1 MLTKTKLA
9 LCNYFGVNVAKFKKA
24 DPGTITEIIFSEKSI
39 LGWDYSSINNCAYT
53 ILSDVMYRPYD
64 RHDVGIKTTNPV
76 LLEALHGNNPM
87 CHFSNDSVYLAI
99 NSVPHF
105 PIEDEK
111 VRDRFYYPVLKDIS
125 SKTAVILATD
135 CILRKQKYVAYTPL
149 VISTLRWPD
158 KRDCFSTAGFAKWAE
173 DRGHF
178 VFSLPPIHNPV
189 HNTVNDTTIT
199 TCWMIVP
206 KDKENL
212 LIKKTG
218 NNRLPNFKT
227 LKASTSCKENL
238 DILARYL

>member
-24 DPGTITEIIFSEKSI
+24 DPGTITEIIFSEKSK
-39 LGWDYSSINNCAYT
+39 LGWDYSHINNCAYT
-53 ILSDVMYRPYD
+53 VLSDVMYRPYD

-76 LLEALHGNNPM
+76 LIEALHENNSM
-87 CHFSNDSVYLAI
+87 CRFSNDSVYLDI

-125 SKTAVILATD
+125 SKKAVILATD
-135 CILRKQKYVAYTPL
+135 CILRKQKHVTYTPF
-149 VISTLRWPD
+149 VTSLRWPD

-178 VFSLPPIHNPV
+178 VFSLPPIHNPI

-199 TCWMIVP
+199 TCWMILP

-218 NNRLPNFKT
+218 NKRLPNFKT
-227 LKASTSCKENL
+227 LQASTSCEENL

>member
-9 LCNYFGVNVAKFKKA
+9 LCHYFGVDVAKFKKA
-24 DPGTITEIIFSEKSI
+24 DPGTITEIIFSEKSR
-39 LGWDYSSINNCAYT
+39 LGWDYSSTNNCAYT
-53 ILSDVMYRPYD
+53 VLSDVMYRPYN

-76 LLEALHGNNPM
+76 LLEALQCRLPYGNNPM
-87 CHFSNDSVYLAI
+87 GHFSNDSVYLDI
-99 NSVPHF
+99 NSVPYF
-105 PIEDEK
+105 PIEDEN

-125 SKTAVILATD
+125 SKKAVILATD
-135 CILRKQKYVAYTPL
+135 CILRKQKFVT
-149 VISTLRWPD
+149 SLRWPD

-178 VFSLPPIHNPV
+178 VFNLPPIQNPV
-189 HNTVNDTTIT
+189 HNMVNDTTIT
-199 TCWMIVP
+199 TCWMILP

-218 NNRLPNFKT
+218 NKRLPNFKT
-227 LKASTSCKENL
+227 LQASTSCEENL